1 MSQRGITFLQDEQ
14 EVVEGAGLPEK
25 TSQPS
30 DEFDGALGEALE
42 ATDDE
47 WHFAPGF
54 FHPGGAFCQ
63 DFFPSLFLGGVAEA
77 GGGEGGFVAYHE
89 VVHEAQ
95 KDGLRGFGCDAA
107 GPGFF
112 LMEFVFELIVN
123 FFKIPSA
130 AVEQDDNPLFPA
142 LRTGP
147 TAVSGAA
154 RRKQI
159 PSSQSD
165 L

>member
-1 MSQRGITFLQDEQ
+1 
-14 EVVEGAGLPEK
+14 
-25 TSQPS
+25 
-30 DEFDGALGEALE
+30 
-42 ATDDE
+42 
-47 WHFAPGF
+47 
-54 FHPGGAFCQ
+54 
-63 DFFPSLFLGGVAEA
+63 
-77 GGGEGGFVAYHE
+77 
-89 VVHEAQ
+89 VHEAQ

-142 LRTGP
+142 LRSAP
-147 TAVSGAA
+147 TAVSGAS

-159 PSSQSD
+159 PSRPSPACVRGKTVMKLVFNSQFYQSEANSRQPVPSPLPVPPMTPPAKSGFLSD
-165 L
+165 RHALQGTHRP